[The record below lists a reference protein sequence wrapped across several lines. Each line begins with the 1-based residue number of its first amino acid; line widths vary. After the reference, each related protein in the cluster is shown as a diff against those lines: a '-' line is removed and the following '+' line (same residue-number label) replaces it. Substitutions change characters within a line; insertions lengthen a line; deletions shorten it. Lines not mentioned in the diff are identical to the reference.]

1 MGMRGRDI
9 VERMCVREGGRVC
22 VCVCE
27 RGRGIVERMCERGR
41 ESVRREG
48 ECV

>member
-1 MGMRGRDI
+1 M
-9 VERMCVREGGRVC
+9 ERMCVRGRVC
-22 VCVCE
+22 GYEREGHSGEDVCE
-27 RGRGIVERMCERGR
+27 RGRDIVERMCERGR